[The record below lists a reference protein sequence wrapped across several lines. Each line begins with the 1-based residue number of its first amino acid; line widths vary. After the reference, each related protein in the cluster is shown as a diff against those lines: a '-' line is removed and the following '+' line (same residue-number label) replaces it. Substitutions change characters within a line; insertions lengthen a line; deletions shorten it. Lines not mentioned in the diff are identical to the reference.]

1 MDYKRILWT
10 SLLVL
15 AAGILLLCYKLPS
28 LEFFVSCLGYLFLAS
43 AVLNIVLQFVRAR
56 RHSDEAGRKSS
67 GASVFGMLS
76 AVASGALGLWM
87 VLSPG
92 GFSTAMIYILGAMMI
107 LAGLFLVFTMVA
119 GFRPVK
125 FPFGFYLLP
134 SLVALCGIVMCI
146 LPPDTTKEFIVMI
159 TAIAMIVFSVGA
171 LIEVA
176 AIISFRRNLVV
187 AASPVSQAPAEAA
200 AETVTPPAAESD
212 SVTPP
217 AAEFD
222 SVTPTE

>member
-76 AVASGALGLWM
+76 AVASGALGR
-87 VLSPG
+87 SRFHNRRSRP
-92 GFSTAMIYILGAMMI
+92 
-107 LAGLFLVFTMVA
+107 LVEGKDRGWA
-119 GFRPVK
+119 
-125 FPFGFYLLP
+125 
-134 SLVALCGIVMCI
+134 
-146 LPPDTTKEFIVMI
+146 
-159 TAIAMIVFSVGA
+159 
-171 LIEVA
+171 
-176 AIISFRRNLVV
+176 
-187 AASPVSQAPAEAA
+187 
-200 AETVTPPAAESD
+200 
-212 SVTPP
+212 
-217 AAEFD
+217 
-222 SVTPTE
+222 